1 MIAYLRGRL
10 LEKSPPA
17 LVLDVQGVGY
27 ELQAPMT
34 TFFDLPEPGAEVVL
48 HVHFVVREDAQ
59 LLYGFNR
66 QRERDLFRNLLKV
79 SGVGPRVALAILS
92 TLSAEEFHAC
102 MASEDVDRLT
112 HVPGIGRKTAQRLVV
127 EMRDRL
133 LKESELP
140 AAAAAPG
147 AAPAPASPVQDAVSA
162 LISLGYKP
170 VEASRAVREV
180 AAEDLGS
187 EEIIRHAL
195 RLLAGAA
202 A

>member
-10 LEKSPPA
+10 LEKRPPS

-27 ELQAPMT
+27 QLEAPMT
-34 TFFDLPEPGAEVVL
+34 TFFDLPEPGAEVEL
-48 HVHFVVREDAQ
+48 QVHFVVREDAQ
-59 LLYGFNR
+59 LLYGFTR
-66 QRERDLFRNLLKV
+66 PRERDLFRNLLKV

-140 AAAAAPG
+140 AAAAPG
-147 AAPAPASPVQDAVSA
+147 SAPAPTTPVQDAVSA

-180 AAEDLGS
+180 AAEGLGS

-195 RLLAGAA
+195 RVLAGAA